1 MPRLPASPSVFRQ
14 KISSFC
20 DLRLACTL
28 SSHDHENLRSYML
41 GFVTRREKPP
51 QNAGKLDWKQI
62 AMACD
67 LNGESLR
74 FAKQVAR
81 HGFDAIIRWL
91 EETGNRPVEGASA
104 RHPNTDKKTGH

>member
-1 MPRLPASPSVFRQ
+1 
-14 KISSFC
+14 
-20 DLRLACTL
+20 
-28 SSHDHENLRSYML
+28 ML

-51 QNAGKLDWKQI
+51 QNAGKLDWKEI

-74 FAKQVAR
+74 VAKQVAQ

-91 EETGNRPVEGASA
+91 EETETVPLREHPRHIPTNR
-104 RHPNTDKKTGH
+104 

>member
-1 MPRLPASPSVFRQ
+1 MSRLPASPSVFRQ

-20 DLRLACTL
+20 DLRLACAL
-28 SSHDHENLRSYML
+28 STQDHENLRGYML
-41 GFVTRREKPP
+41 GFVARRQTPP

-81 HGFDAIIRWL
+81 HGFDAIVRWL
-91 EETGNRPVEGASA
+91 EETGNRPVEGGSI
-104 RHPNTDKKTGH
+104 RETSQHR